1 MAHLECLHLYLQAEP
16 ESKSD
21 SKSGIDLEDGP
32 EGEGIGQRSEKQVV
46 ASLSFLGLLWQI
58 GKICLD
64 LEETFLLGHK
74 LPCASGCPLPAAETH
89 SDWEVLG
96 AEGDELASAPKAG
109 HWWRNTFSRSWSQ
122 NQMWCRGGTQALRYL
137 WPPQAG
143 RGGQT
148 ERVCGIY
155 VRRGNFHCGD

>member
-32 EGEGIGQRSEKQVV
+32 GGEGIGQRSEKQVV

-89 SDWEVLG
+89 SD
-96 AEGDELASAPKAG
+96 
-109 HWWRNTFSRSWSQ
+109 
-122 NQMWCRGGTQALRYL
+122 
-137 WPPQAG
+137 
-143 RGGQT
+143 
-148 ERVCGIY
+148 
-155 VRRGNFHCGD
+155 